1 MGVPGAYTAGLLA
14 LAVSL
19 LALGSKSAAGAAAR
33 DDETA
38 GLAGAL
44 QQCRKL
50 VDESRRLA
58 CYEQLARDNA
68 PADYSGRLGFR
79 TPVFT
84 LDAPTRLRYRSQ
96 GVIFVLYVLNER
108 GEVLQ
113 NLHLGGG
120 GDGDYVIAEPGRYR
134 LQIDGSARWQIWLE
148 ALEAEVAGV
157 ADAAADAAPD
167 EAVDAAA
174 HTAVNAK
181 ANPAANA
188 KANTTANAKANP
200 KTMR

>member
-1 MGVPGAYTAGLLA
+1 MGVRGVYTAGLLA
-14 LAVSL
+14 LAVPT
-19 LALGSKSAAGAAAR
+19 ATAAVH
-33 DDETA
+33 DEAA
-38 GLAGAL
+38 GLAVAL

-50 VDESRRLA
+50 GDESRRLA
-58 CYEQLARDNA
+58 CYERLARDNA

-84 LDAPTRLRYRSQ
+84 LDVPTRLRYRSQ

-120 GDGDYVIAEPGRYR
+120 GDGDYLIAEPGRYS

-148 ALEAEVAGV
+148 ADV
-157 ADAAADAAPD
+157 AD
-167 EAVDAAA
+167 
-174 HTAVNAK
+174 TALA
-181 ANPAANA
+181 
-188 KANTTANAKANP
+188 
-200 KTMR
+200 R

>member
-1 MGVPGAYTAGLLA
+1 MGVRGVYTAGLLA

-19 LALGSKSAAGAAAR
+19 LAVRTAAATGH
-33 DDETA
+33 DETA
-38 GLAGAL
+38 GLAVAL

-50 VDESRRLA
+50 ADESLRLA
-58 CYEQLARDNA
+58 CYERLARDNA

-84 LDAPTRLRYRSQ
+84 LDVPTRLRYRSQ

-113 NLHLGGG
+113 NLHLGGA
-120 GDGDYVIAEPGRYR
+120 GDGDYLIAEPGRYS

-148 ALEAEVAGV
+148 ALDADV
-157 ADAAADAAPD
+157 ADAALA
-167 EAVDAAA
+167 
-174 HTAVNAK
+174 
-181 ANPAANA
+181 
-188 KANTTANAKANP
+188 
-200 KTMR
+200 R